1 MLNISRSK
9 GNQTMK
15 GGQLVDYNMAN
26 YFLKK
31 SYSKCGRKTSPRPFA
46 EKLKLSILRK
56 VGEVS
61 EKP

>member
-1 MLNISRSK
+1 
-9 GNQTMK
+9 MK

-31 SYSKCGRKTSPRPFA
+31 SYSKCGGKTSPRPFA